1 MFKILS
7 TKTLILQL
15 FTVFLLL
22 FLISPVQAE
31 NKNIK
36 ILETK
41 STEVVKAKAGS
52 GPENIGVITPSEA
65 NPEGPMSFA
74 IGKDEEIYILDQLNS
89 RIQVFKNNKKT
100 KTIFLPKDNS
110 VAFRDIE
117 ITPDNKLILA
127 GEFFKEGRI
136 DKNHIYI
143 LDSEG
148 KVINLIKTEPCA
160 IELQI
165 VYEGK
170 FSGIWNCAQRIAS
183 IDGKAVDMIR
193 IPGKLSWD
201 SKRVFYANIIGD
213 MTAIIYRSEENS
225 LSRWEPEVTVYFNM
239 AIANLLGLWEDK
251 KGNSYLGAF
260 LLDEGK
266 DKTKYSNEIIVF
278 SKDLKELGRVK
289 LPAQKVPH
297 EIWRSIK
304 VSSEGEIYQLLIEK
318 RRVRV
323 LRHVINY

>member
-1 MFKILS
+1 
-7 TKTLILQL
+7 
-15 FTVFLLL
+15 
-22 FLISPVQAE
+22 
-31 NKNIK
+31 
-36 ILETK
+36 
-41 STEVVKAKAGS
+41 
-52 GPENIGVITPSEA
+52 
-65 NPEGPMSFA
+65 
-74 IGKDEEIYILDQLNS
+74 
-89 RIQVFKNNKKT
+89 IQVFKNNNRI
-100 KTIFLPKDNS
+100 KTIPLPKDKS

-117 ITPDNKLILA
+117 ITPDSKIILA

-165 VYEGK
+165 VYEGN

-183 IDGKAVDMIR
+183 IDGQSSDRIR
-193 IPGKLSWD
+193 VPGKLSWD

-213 MTAIIYRSEENS
+213 VTAIIYRSEENS

-239 AIANLLGLWEDK
+239 PIANLLGLWDDK
-251 KGNSYLGAF
+251 KGNFYLGAF

-266 DKTKYSNEIIVF
+266 NKAKHSNVLVVF

-289 LPAQKVPH
+289 IPVQKVPH

-304 VSSEGEIYQLLIEK
+304 VSPEGEIYQLLIEK
-318 RRVRV
+318 QRVRV